1 MSTRGRVST
10 GAAAF
15 VFWLCGDAGA
25 QSLDPASLCPKG
37 QGQTLVRGTVGYELV
52 RGAIANNAIV
62 YGAASL
68 AGNKL
73 LPILA
78 DPEGAKLT
86 AQNSMGGGLGKRNA
100 SNEGIVVA
108 FDLNSAFN
116 VLRVP
121 ICTPDKAQTP
131 GPKMAKTDLSSFS
144 YGFGIPLGTSA
155 ALYFAGSTSIHTVG
169 PDGGG
174 ATRATYA
181 LGPIAALGL
190 TPVALFKRRFERDDF
205 SMIFDY
211 VAGLQVRTPI
221 GGLSAGYV
229 GSQGVFGNFTEPF
242 TSSYVSSVVNQLGQ
256 ATQVPYVELG
266 LHALGKS
273 FGSELLRE
281 TALYGRRL
289 QYASVPQSGVV
300 DDAKAAKK
308 QSLTTAHL
316 EQRRLG
322 PFSFSIAGA
331 YQPKPDLYEA
341 SVGYRSG
348 YFGVVGGVVK
358 LPSLWYYGIDG
369 GMKPRGSIDF
379 VMPGKPDKN
388 GYAAPLG
395 KASLSINDPAF
406 LAAFPYA
413 YDAVTFAASFAGG
426 F

>member
-1 MSTRGRVST
+1 MSARST
-10 GAAAF
+10 ASLFSASVLLASSAAS
-15 VFWLCGDAGA
+15 A
-25 QSLDPASLCPKG
+25 QSTDPTTLCPTG
-37 QGQTLVRGTVGYELV
+37 QGQTLIRGTVGYELV

-78 DPEGAKLT
+78 DPEGAKRT
-86 AQNSMGGGLGKRNA
+86 AQNSMGGALGKRDA
-100 SNEGIVVA
+100 SNEGIVIA

-121 ICTPDKAQTP
+121 ICTPDKADTP

-144 YGFGIPLGTSA
+144 YGFGIPLGSSA

-169 PDGGG
+169 AEGGG

-181 LGPIAALGL
+181 LGPIAAFGL
-190 TPVALFKRRFERDDF
+190 APVALFKRRFERDDF

-211 VAGLQVRTPI
+211 VAGLQVRTRL

-242 TSSYVSSVVNQLGQ
+242 TTTYLTSVVNQLGQ

-273 FGSELLRE
+273 FGADLLRE
-281 TALYGRRL
+281 TSLYGRRL
-289 QYASVPQSGVV
+289 QYPSVARSGV
-300 DDAKAAKK
+300 DDAKATGKQ

-322 PFSFSIAGA
+322 PFSVSIAGA

-348 YFGVVGGVVK
+348 NFGVVGGVVK
-358 LPSLWYYGIDG
+358 LPSLWYYGIEG
-369 GMKPRGSIDF
+369 GMRARGSLDF
-379 VMPGKPDKN
+379 VLPGTPDKN
-388 GYAAPLG
+388 GFAAPLG

-413 YDAVTFAASFAGG
+413 YDAVTIAASFAGG